1 MVLGLLTL
9 KCNMNRD
16 LKNLIPWGN
25 IMKRK
30 RKAKTQDNSQTS
42 YTKILNSLR
51 SAISA
56 DYSKVIQKEKR
67 AIVLGYDWG
76 YYPVNKACVEA
87 ALAAG
92 IFHREEVPI
101 EAVKEHMRDEGIE
114 KR

>member
-1 MVLGLLTL
+1 
-9 KCNMNRD
+9 
-16 LKNLIPWGN
+16 
-25 IMKRK
+25 MKRN

-76 YYPVNKACVEA
+76 YNPVNKACVKT

-92 IFHREEVPI
+92 IFYREEVPI
-101 EAVKEHMRDEGIE
+101 EAVKEHMRKG
-114 KR
+114 